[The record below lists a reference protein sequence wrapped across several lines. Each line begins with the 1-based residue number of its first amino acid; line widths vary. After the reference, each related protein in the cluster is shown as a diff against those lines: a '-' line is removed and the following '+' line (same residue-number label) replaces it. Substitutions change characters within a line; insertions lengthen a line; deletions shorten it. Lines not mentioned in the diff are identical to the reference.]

1 MKHYSWS
8 NINEFF
14 DALNKRCN
22 YVILRNYEE
31 ITETNFLCEGHADID
46 FLTDDVCIFVDT
58 MKAYPRF
65 VTDDLIHYFVNIS
78 GIEVEVDV
86 RHVGDDYYCKKWELK
101 MLESKKRINN
111 FYVLD
116 DINYYYSLIYH
127 AVLQKDFLSNEY
139 KKRLYRMAQNNMI
152 TANSE
157 TEQLNEL
164 IKFMK
169 KHSYIFCYPDDYCVP
184 LRVNLVP
191 SKMVRKYYKV
201 VIRKIKW
208 KTLGKLSKIKRK
220 ILR

>member
-1 MKHYSWS
+1 MKKSQKQ
-8 NINEFF
+8 IF
-14 DALNKRCN
+14 C
-22 YVILRNYEE
+22 
-31 ITETNFLCEGHADID
+31 D